1 LGSIWLENR
10 NRSLFVIICVWTLI
24 AAILLSGSIISPNR
38 NAILALVWLLI
49 VPVSYRILAE
59 HETVPAGSPV
69 LPGIPTGS
77 QWQPKAPRRR
87 SPKAVSSRER
97 SSRDLSRLL
106 KTLGYSSASPEN
118 SEIDII
124 ARAPDG
130 RNLVFKVL
138 DGEAGVLAC
147 QDTMKAMIENGVR
160 EAVVLAPQGSTSLA
174 RRFVRKIRSRKGLHI
189 RICNDAQSINF
200 HAGNRPGNPGKN

>member
-1 LGSIWLENR
+1 MGSIWLENR
-10 NRSLFVIICVWTLI
+10 NRSLLIIICIWTI
-24 AAILLSGSIISPNR
+24 VATILLSGSIVPPNR
-38 NAILALVWLLI
+38 YAILALVWLLI

-59 HETVPAGSPV
+59 HETIPTGPLI

-77 QWQPKAPRRR
+77 RWQPKTPRHRN
-87 SPKAVSSRER
+87 PKAISRRER
-97 SSRDLSRLL
+97 SSRDLNRLL
-106 KTLGYSSASPEN
+106 KTLGYSSDSPEN
-118 SEIDII
+118 SDVDII

-130 RNLVFKVL
+130 RNLVFKLL

-189 RICNDAQSINF
+189 RIYNDTESINF
-200 HAGNRPGNPGKN
+200 HAGNQPGNPGKN